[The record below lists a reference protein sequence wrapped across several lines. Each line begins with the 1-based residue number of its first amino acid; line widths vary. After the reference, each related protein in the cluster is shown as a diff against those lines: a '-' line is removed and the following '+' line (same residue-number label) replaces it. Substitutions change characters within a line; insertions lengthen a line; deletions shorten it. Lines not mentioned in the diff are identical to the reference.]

1 MTAVEV
7 EVEEAEEIEE
17 IFDAVRLSDY
27 GSNTYSQFGEDGCIA
42 KILDV
47 IGVKQELAVE
57 FGAGDG
63 LSCSNTARFWH
74 DNQWR
79 ALLIEADADR
89 FTTLSANAAAFPNV
103 VCRQALI
110 TPEGSDSIMS
120 HLADTQLGIPDVMSI
135 DIDGDDYFIL
145 KHLDCRPRLIVVEFN
160 PTIPPHIA
168 MRQSELG
175 AGFGASLLE
184 LVRAAREIDYAFV
197 GATYCNAFFVEKE
210 NAAKFVDYEV
220 DPTVLFPPTN
230 YTYAVTDYLG
240 RLVLVGQI
248 PPWGA
253 KDPLVELVEASAY
266 ITAPTT
272 DTDYIR
278 RGFERLHGPAIW
290 MDAAGLPPAK
300 LGTMLAMQGP
310 PLVCV
315 DLTRATLSPTEWMD
329 IGRDAIHYRT
339 LQVGAVLGF
348 IRKA

>member
-1 MTAVEV
+1 MTALEV
-7 EVEEAEEIEE
+7 EVEEVEEVEE
-17 IFDAVRLSDY
+17 VFDQVRLSDY
-27 GSNTYSQFGEDGCIA
+27 ASNTYSQFGEDGCIA
-42 KILDV
+42 RILEM
-47 IGVKQELAVE
+47 IGVRQELAVE

-63 LSCSNTARFWH
+63 LSCSNTARLWH
-74 DNQWR
+74 DNWR
-79 ALLIEADADR
+79 ALLIEADPER
-89 FTTLSANAAAFPNV
+89 FTQLTTNAAAFPNV

-110 TPEGSDSIMS
+110 TPEGSDSITS

-145 KHLDCRPRLIVVEFN
+145 KHLGCRPRLLLVEFN

-184 LVRAAREIDYAFV
+184 LIRTAREIDYVFV
-197 GATYCNAFFVEKE
+197 GATYCNAFFVDKE
-210 NAAKFVDYEV
+210 DAVKFIDFET

-240 RLVLVGQI
+240 RLVLVGQV

-253 KDPLVELVEASAY
+253 KDPLVELVEASTY
-266 ITAPTT
+266 VTAATT
-272 DTDYIR
+272 DPEYIR

-300 LGTMLAMQGP
+300 LQSMLAMQGP

-329 IGRDAIHYRT
+329 IGRDATHYRT